1 MKIQKLGIVANMK
14 KKTIYS
20 VISEAARIIPDQ
32 IEIYGNSDISKLV
45 GKKRVKISDSLNE
58 CDTVIAFGGDG
69 TILTAARMIEKN
81 EIPLL
86 GIKVRSLGFLAEDNL
101 ERAINALLNGNC
113 KIQERMR
120 LEVRY
125 HNAEVEGQVTA
136 LNDVVIHGRGLSR
149 VLHIKMSIGGT
160 VLGEYLSDGVIIATP
175 TGSTAYSLAA
185 GGPIV
190 TPVGMEAFVITP
202 LCPHSLSVRPIV
214 ISGEES
220 FQVEI
225 VEADE
230 ETLLT
235 VDGQETREVKVGQIL
250 AFQKSNK
257 VTKLIVT
264 ENYNFYDLVRRKL
277 EWGGVLRK
285 R

>member
-1 MKIQKLGIVANMK
+1 MK
-14 KKTIYS
+14 KRTICS
-20 VISEAARIIPDQ
+20 VISEALGIIPEQ
-32 IEIYGNSDISKLV
+32 IEIYGNKDLSKLS
-45 GKKRVKISDSLNE
+45 GMKRIKISDSFNR
-58 CDTVIAFGGDG
+58 CDAVIAFGGDG

-101 ERAINALLNGNC
+101 ERAINALLNGNY

-120 LEVRY
+120 LEARY
-125 HNAEVEGQVTA
+125 NNAEGEGQVTA
-136 LNDVVIHGRGLSR
+136 LNDIVIHGRGLSR
-149 VLHIKMSIGGT
+149 VLHIKTSIDGT

-202 LCPHSLSVRPIV
+202 LSPHSLSVRPIV

-235 VDGQETREVKVGQIL
+235 VDGQETREAKVGQVL
-250 AFQKSNK
+250 NFQKSDR

-264 ENYNFYDLVRRKL
+264 ENYNFYDLVRKKL